1 MDQKI
6 INLYDRF
13 IHGGMSR
20 REFLDRLAEVA
31 GSAAAA
37 AALLPLLQSDFAKAA
52 TIAGDDSRLVAE
64 RVSYDSPKGRI
75 NAYLVR
81 GKGTGK
87 RPTVIVI
94 HQNRGLNA
102 HIEDVARRLAV
113 EGYLVLA
120 PDLLSVNGGTPRS
133 ICTRRPHARTWSRPR
148 SPPCHSCKSMRNRRV
163 RWGRSA
169 FALAV
174 ES

>member
-81 GKGTGK
+81 GKGMGK

-94 HQNRGLNA
+94 H
-102 HIEDVARRLAV
+102 ICRLAD
-113 EGYLVLA
+113 A
-120 PDLLSVNGGTPRS
+120 P
-133 ICTRRPHARTWSRPR
+133 
-148 SPPCHSCKSMRNRRV
+148 
-163 RWGRSA
+163 
-169 FALAV
+169 
-174 ES
+174 E